1 MTEPR
6 AQSIPGAESDFRF
19 YDELLAEY
27 DQMMDWESRLQR
39 EAPFFEKIFHDYPV
53 HSILDVGCGTGRHC
67 FFFDTLGV
75 ERIVGADP
83 SEKTLEYARAKAKA
97 SGSEIEF
104 IEASFTTL
112 TERVN
117 ETFDMVCV
125 LGNSL
130 SHLLKYDDLEKG
142 LRNLRDKITDQ
153 GIIVIQ
159 MLNWD
164 RRLALKQRFFPP
176 QGHAGPQGEKVF
188 FRFFDFL
195 DELVTMNLVILKTDG
210 SPGRRWTHR
219 VLQTT
224 LRPWRREILRMAV
237 EETGLITEHEFGGT
251 NLSPFDPQESPDYI
265 FICRKK

>member
-1 MTEPR
+1 MMEPKTESLPEV
-6 AQSIPGAESDFRF
+6 APEVRF
-19 YDELLAEY
+19 YDALLGEY

-39 EAPFFEKIFHDYPV
+39 EAPFFEKVFHDYPV
-53 HSILDVGCGTGRHC
+53 RSILDAGCGTGRHC

-75 ERIVGADP
+75 EKIVGADP
-83 SEKTLEYARAKAKA
+83 SGKTLEYARAKAKA

-104 IEASFTTL
+104 VEASFTDL
-112 TERVN
+112 ADRVSGR
-117 ETFDMVCV
+117 FDMVCV

-142 LRNLRDKITDQ
+142 LKNLREKVTDE
-153 GIIVIQ
+153 GVIVIQ

-164 RRLALKQRFFPP
+164 RRLALQQRFFPP

-210 SPGRRWTHR
+210 SPSRRWTHR

-224 LRPWRREILRMAV
+224 LRPWRREILLMAV
-237 EETGLITEHEFGGT
+237 SDAGLVIEHEFGGT
-251 NLSPFDPQESPDYI
+251 NLSPFDLKESPDYI
-265 FICRKK
+265 FIARKQ